1 MAALLHDAPLRAVPG
16 TLPTRRSLILRTTTI
31 SRMKLLIDF
40 FPIILFFVAF
50 KVWGIYTAT
59 AVAIVAT
66 IAQIAYLR
74 IKTGKI
80 EPMQWM
86 SLGVIVLFGG
96 ATLLAHDDNFIKWK
110 PTVLYWLMGGALLI
124 SQLMF
129 KKNLLRS
136 VMGTQ
141 LQLPDAIWLKLNW
154 AWTAF
159 FAVMG
164 ALNIWIAYNFD
175 TDTWVNFKLFGGMG
189 LMVAFVIAQ
198 AIYMSRYLPQDGTSN
213 TTEAKD
219 TQP

>member
-1 MAALLHDAPLRAVPG
+1 MHDADLLAAPG
-16 TLPTRRSLILRTTTI
+16 TLPVLRSLNFRTTTI

-66 IAQIAYLR
+66 VAQIAYLR
-74 IKTGKI
+74 LKTGKI

-124 SQLMF
+124 GQLVF
-129 KKNLLRS
+129 RKNLLRS
-136 VMGTQ
+136 VMGAQ

-159 FAVMG
+159 FAAMG
-164 ALNIWIAYNFD
+164 ALNIWVAYNFD

-189 LMVAFVIAQ
+189 LMVVFVIAQ
-198 AIYMSRYLPQDGTSN
+198 AIYMSRYLPQDGAPSTA
-213 TTEAKD
+213 EAEDK
-219 TQP
+219 QP

>member
-1 MAALLHDAPLRAVPG
+1 MVHDAALLAAPG
-16 TLPTRRSLILRTTTI
+16 TLPVLRSVNSRTTTI

-66 IAQIAYLR
+66 VAQIAYLR
-74 IKTGKI
+74 LKTGKI

-124 SQLMF
+124 GQLVF

-136 VMGTQ
+136 VMGAQ

-159 FAVMG
+159 FATMG
-164 ALNIWIAYNFD
+164 ALNIWVAYNFD

-189 LMVAFVIAQ
+189 LMLVFVIAQ
-198 AIYMSRYLPQDGTSN
+198 ALYLSRYLKEDGA
-213 TTEAKD
+213 EAAAPKEL
-219 TQP
+219 P

>member
-1 MAALLHDAPLRAVPG
+1 VHDADLLAAPG
-16 TLPTRRSLILRTTTI
+16 TLPVLRSLNFRTTTI

-66 IAQIAYLR
+66 VAQIAYLR
-74 IKTGKI
+74 LKTGKI

-124 SQLMF
+124 GQLVF

-136 VMGTQ
+136 VMGAQ

-159 FAVMG
+159 FAAMG
-164 ALNIWIAYNFD
+164 ALNIWVAYNFD

-189 LMVAFVIAQ
+189 LMVVFVIAQ
-198 AIYMSRYLPQDGTSN
+198 AIYMSRYLPQDGAPSAA
-213 TTEAKD
+213 EAKD
-219 TQP
+219 KQP